1 MNKSYIEL
9 INSILQQYSFEAES
23 IGKNDTLSLGLAF
36 IGLQFVA
43 KYSSGIEA
51 EHEIGRLI
59 AACREGQIP
68 EPYSSEIGPNS

>member
-23 IGKNDTLSLGLAF
+23 TGKNDTLSLGLAF

-43 KYSSGIEA
+43 KYSSDIEA
-51 EHEIGRLI
+51 EQEIERLI
-59 AACREGQIP
+59 SACRDGLIP
-68 EPYSSEIGPNS
+68 EPYSSDVNSNI